1 MSLGKVQDNPD
12 CPVNTGKVFPVFRY
26 RPSNFLMRP
35 RVNTSI
41 FGQNGHTRNTIS
53 VIKGFFGGLG
63 VMAETLAAL
72 KLSLSQPIWAKKPVA
87 FSWAV

>member
-1 MSLGKVQDNPD
+1 MPLGEIQDSAS
-12 CPVNTGKVFPVFRY
+12 CSVNTGKVFPVFRY

-35 RVNTSI
+35 RVHTSI
-41 FGQNGHTRNTIS
+41 FGQNGYTRNTIS
-53 VIKGFFGGLG
+53 VIKGFFRGLG

-72 KLSLSQPIWAKKPVA
+72 KLSLSQPIWAKKSVA